1 MQVIKIK
8 PTESKS
14 EKAHLTKKLAT
25 ASRYYYVSFQRPG
38 GPQIK
43 KHSFQ
48 SGNTVGTSVAASVYV
63 QIARDLAAWNW
74 DQFQKNYHVVAA
86 KDCPSEDKNRFVA
99 LCKQGDTE
107 YVLNKNAGK
116 PALFTRIY
124 TLSSEMNV
132 EIEIGYDEQNV
143 LLSSPDSIA
152 QGSTDPQTLEEELRD
167 LIDNGVHQIVLTGT
181 PGTGKTYL
189 ARKLAMSM
197 VDEKNLKT
205 NIKFVQFHPSYDYTD
220 FVEGLRPVCD
230 EADPEAEMQFK
241 RVDGVFM
248 KFCRYAAWKNEKNGH
263 ADEPFFFI
271 IDEINRADLSKVF
284 GELMFCLEGDK
295 RGPQNVVTTQYANLP
310 TAFLK
315 PRSDD
320 PCVACIEDEYYRQ
333 CFENGFYIPEN
344 VIVIGTMNDI
354 DRSVESMDF
363 ALRRRFVWK
372 PVLVKDVLE
381 DAFTKGTFFD
391 WIEDTGKQA
400 AVIQLLI
407 ERVTKF
413 NEKMDDDSLRLGSD
427 YHISQGQFA
436 NLSNGSFDTEAS
448 AAELAGEIMDWVW
461 KYRVSSLVKEYLRG
475 AGTTASEKFSMLSVA
490 WNATF
495 TSPAVSTVPSEQ
507 LAGSTTPNDAE
518 VAHNDNG

>member
-1 MQVIKIK
+1 MQVIKIT

-14 EKAHLTKKLAT
+14 EKAHLTKKLTDAG
-25 ASRYYYVSFQRPG
+25 RYYYVSFQQPG
-38 GPQIK
+38 GPQIQ

-48 SGNTVGTSVAASVYV
+48 SGNTVGTGSAAAVYL
-63 QIARDLAAWNW
+63 QIAKDLAAWNW
-74 DQFQKNYHVVAA
+74 DQLQKNYHVIPANE
-86 KDCPSEDKNRFVA
+86 CPPEDRNRYAA

-107 YVLNKNAGK
+107 YYLNKNAGK

-124 TLSSEMNV
+124 NLSSEMNV
-132 EIEIGYDEQNV
+132 EIEIGYEEKAARTA
-143 LLSSPDSIA
+143 SSDALTQDSK
-152 QGSTDPQTLEEELRD
+152 GTQTLEEELRD
-167 LIDNGVHQIVLTGT
+167 LIDNGVHQIILTGA

-220 FVEGLRPVCD
+220 FVEGLRPVCNSD
-230 EADPEAEMQFK
+230 DPKAEMQFK

-248 KFCRYAAWKNEKNGH
+248 KFCRYVAWKNAQNGH
-263 ADEPFFFI
+263 SDEPFFFI

-295 RGPQNVVTTQYANLP
+295 RGPKNTVTTQYANLP

-391 WIEDTGKQA
+391 WIEDTGKRA
-400 AVIQLLI
+400 AVIQFLVKRI
-407 ERVTKF
+407 TEF
-413 NEKMDDDSLRLGSD
+413 NRKMDDDSLRLGSD

-436 NLSNGSFDTEAS
+436 NLSNGGFNTEAS

-461 KYRVSSLVKEYLRG
+461 KYRVSSLLKEYLRG
-475 AGTTASEKFSMLSVA
+475 AGTTAAEKFNMLSAV
-490 WNATF
+490 WNAGF
-495 TSPAVSTVPSEQ
+495 ASPAVSAVPSEQ
-507 LAGSTTPNDAE
+507 TAGSADPSDAE
-518 VAHNDNG
+518 TARNDNG